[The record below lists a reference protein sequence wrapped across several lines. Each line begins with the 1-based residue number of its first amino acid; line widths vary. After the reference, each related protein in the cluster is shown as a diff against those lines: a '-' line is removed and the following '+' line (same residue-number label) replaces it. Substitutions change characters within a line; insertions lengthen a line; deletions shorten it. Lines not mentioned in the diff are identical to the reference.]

1 MSVLALIV
9 TACSTSDSTDETVDS
24 TTTSVSRTVAV
35 PWSASEPPS
44 LWASGLTL
52 NYIPDGFTFDINQGH
67 ESATF
72 HDFTSTDGLGKFSVG
87 RVANPEPVAGEQVT
101 RDGRVFTIVEYSRET
116 RIKEEVGNG
125 FIIEVVGRSLDTDTL
140 LRIADG
146 MSYDPTRDRCTDADD
161 CS

>member
-1 MSVLALIV
+1 MSLLSLIV
-9 TACSTSDSTDETVDS
+9 TACGTSASTNETFDNTSTSAN
-24 TTTSVSRTVAV
+24 RTVAV

-44 LWASGLTL
+44 FWASGLTL
-52 NYIPDGFTFDINQGH
+52 NFIPDGFTFDINEGH

-72 HDFTSTDGLGKFSVG
+72 HDFTHTDGSGQFSVG
-87 RVANPEPVAGEQVT
+87 RVVNPGPVAGEQVT

-146 MSYDPTRDRCTDADD
+146 MGYDPTRDRCTVADD
-161 CS
+161 CF